1 MYIAP
6 SSPSDPITLS
16 RLMDDNRRPI
26 KSRSN
31 KAIVALSSFLAGTRV
46 TPNQISCAS
55 ALFAIVGAVALLRID
70 SAIGMLAA
78 IACIQLRL
86 LCNVID
92 GLVAVEGGK
101 QSVTGPIF
109 NEFPDRIADSVL
121 LVGAGYAAA
130 VPSLGWAAALLAAL
144 TAYVRV
150 FGGSIGLPQ
159 RFIGPMAKQHR
170 MAILTL
176 ACIATIVEISLH
188 RTHVSLLAGL
198 AIIAAGSALTCVT
211 RTRALIRDLH
221 DARRQAQESSHA

>member
-1 MYIAP
+1 
-6 SSPSDPITLS
+6 
-16 RLMDDNRRPI
+16 MDDNRRPI

-31 KAIVALSSFLAGTRV
+31 KAIVALSSFLAGTRI

-55 ALFAIVGAVALLRID
+55 AVFAIVGALALLRID
-70 SAIGMLAA
+70 STVAMLVA

-101 QSVTGPIF
+101 KSVVGPLF

-130 VPSLGWAAALLAAL
+130 VPSLGWAAALFAAL

-150 FGGSIGLPQ
+150 FGGSVGLPQ

-170 MAILTL
+170 MAVLTL
-176 ACIATIVEISLH
+176 ACAATIVEIALH
-188 RTHVSLLAGL
+188 WHHVCLIAGL
-198 AIIAAGSALTCVT
+198 AIIVTGSALTCVT
-211 RTRALIRDLH
+211 RTRALVRDLH
-221 DARRQAQESSHA
+221 STPQRAEESGHA

>member
-1 MYIAP
+1 
-6 SSPSDPITLS
+6 
-16 RLMDDNRRPI
+16 MDDNRRPI
-26 KSRSN
+26 RSRSN

-55 ALFAIVGAVALLRID
+55 AVFAVVGALALLRVD
-70 SAIGMLAA
+70 SAPGMLVA

-101 QSVTGPIF
+101 KSVAGPIF

-121 LVGAGYAAA
+121 LVSAGYAAA
-130 VPSLGWAAALLAAL
+130 VPSLGWAAALFAAL

-150 FGGSIGLPQ
+150 FGGSVGLPQ

-176 ACIATIVEISLH
+176 ACAATILEIWLH
-188 RTHVSLLAGL
+188 WAHVSLIAGL

-211 RTRALIRDLH
+211 RTRALVRDLH
-221 DARRQAQESSHA
+221 DARQRAEESSHA